1 MLQAFYTATVGAQQ
15 QMERM
20 GVQGNNM
27 ANANTFGFRAE
38 KPAFEALMYRMVDG
52 IGGQQ
57 LPKGSG
63 TRMVSTITDF
73 RSAALEETGRK
84 QDYAIVGDGFFA
96 LYDPDTGEIS
106 YTRDGSFALS
116 SFQQTKEDGTTDTL
130 YYLADGEDRQV
141 LDTNGYPIVVTDAEA
156 RQPVGVFTIQYL
168 DGLQHVGSGRFV
180 TTEKNGAVWMSP
192 SEVRQGY
199 LESSNVDL
207 ASEMGKVIEAQRT
220 YSYVL
225 RMMQTA
231 DEIETTVNNL
241 TNG

>member
-1 MLQAFYTATVGAQQ
+1 M
-15 QMERM
+15 
-20 GVQGNNM
+20 
-27 ANANTFGFRAE
+27 
-38 KPAFEALMYRMVDG
+38 
-52 IGGQQ
+52 
-57 LPKGSG
+57 
-63 TRMVSTITDF
+63 
-73 RSAALEETGRK
+73 EETGRK

-116 SFQQTKEDGTTDTL
+116 SFQQIKEDGTTDTL
-130 YYLADGEDRQV
+130 YYLADGEGRQV

>member
-52 IGGQQ
+52 IDGQQ

-73 RSAALEETGRK
+73 RSVAMEETGRK

-96 LYDPDTGEIS
+96 LYDPDTGDIS

-116 SFQQTKEDGTTDTL
+116 SFQQIKEDGTTDTL
-130 YYLADGEDRQV
+130 YYLADGEGRQV
-141 LDTNGYPIVVTDAEA
+141 LDTNGYPIVVLRRASLWACLPFNTWTAFSMWA
-156 RQPVGVFTIQYL
+156 AA
-168 DGLQHVGSGRFV
+168 GL
-180 TTEKNGAVWMSP
+180 
-192 SEVRQGY
+192 
-199 LESSNVDL
+199 
-207 ASEMGKVIEAQRT
+207 
-220 YSYVL
+220 
-225 RMMQTA
+225 
-231 DEIETTVNNL
+231 
-241 TNG
+241 

>member
-52 IGGQQ
+52 IDGQQ

-73 RSAALEETGRK
+73 RSVAMEETGRK

-116 SFQQTKEDGTTDTL
+116 SFQQIKEDGTTDTL
-130 YYLADGEDRQV
+130 YYLADGEGRQV

-156 RQPVGVFTIQYL
+156 RQPVGVFTIPGRPSACGQRPVCDHGEKRCGVDEPL
-168 DGLQHVGSGRFV
+168 GGAPGLSGELQCGLGF
-180 TTEKNGAVWMSP
+180 
-192 SEVRQGY
+192 
-199 LESSNVDL
+199 
-207 ASEMGKVIEAQRT
+207 
-220 YSYVL
+220 
-225 RMMQTA
+225 
-231 DEIETTVNNL
+231 
-241 TNG
+241 

>member
-52 IGGQQ
+52 IDGQQ

-106 YTRDGSFALS
+106 YTRPRFS
-116 SFQQTKEDGTTDTL
+116 
-130 YYLADGEDRQV
+130 RQRR
-141 LDTNGYPIVVTDAEA
+141 TEQRI
-156 RQPVGVFTIQYL
+156 RFTIWRMERA
-168 DGLQHVGSGRFV
+168 GRFW
-180 TTEKNGAVWMSP
+180 TP
-192 SEVRQGY
+192 
-199 LESSNVDL
+199 
-207 ASEMGKVIEAQRT
+207 
-220 YSYVL
+220 
-225 RMMQTA
+225 TA
-231 DEIETTVNNL
+231 IPL
-241 TNG
+241 W

>member
-52 IGGQQ
+52 IDGQQ

-130 YYLADGEDRQV
+130 YYLADGEGRQV

-180 TTEKNGAVWMSP
+180 TTEKNGAV
-192 SEVRQGY
+192 
-199 LESSNVDL
+199 
-207 ASEMGKVIEAQRT
+207 
-220 YSYVL
+220 
-225 RMMQTA
+225 
-231 DEIETTVNNL
+231 
-241 TNG
+241 

>member
-52 IGGQQ
+52 IDGQQ

-73 RSAALEETGRK
+73 RSVAMEETGRK

-116 SFQQTKEDGTTDTL
+116 SFQQIKEDGTTDTL
-130 YYLADGEDRQV
+130 YYLADGEGRQV

-156 RQPVGVFTIQYL
+156 RQPVGVFTI
-168 DGLQHVGSGRFV
+168 
-180 TTEKNGAVWMSP
+180 
-192 SEVRQGY
+192 

>member
-52 IGGQQ
+52 IDGQQ

-116 SFQQTKEDGTTDTL
+116 SFQQTKEDGTTV
-130 YYLADGEDRQV
+130 R
-141 LDTNGYPIVVTDAEA
+141 
-156 RQPVGVFTIQYL
+156 FTIWRMERA
-168 DGLQHVGSGRFV
+168 GRFW
-180 TTEKNGAVWMSP
+180 TP
-192 SEVRQGY
+192 
-199 LESSNVDL
+199 
-207 ASEMGKVIEAQRT
+207 
-220 YSYVL
+220 
-225 RMMQTA
+225 TA
-231 DEIETTVNNL
+231 IPL
-241 TNG
+241 W

>member
-52 IGGQQ
+52 IDGQQ

-73 RSAALEETGRK
+73 RSAALERRGASRITPLW
-84 QDYAIVGDGFFA
+84 ATAFS
-96 LYDPDTGEIS
+96 PCM
-106 YTRDGSFALS
+106 TRIPERFPTPGTAPSPCPR
-116 SFQQTKEDGTTDTL
+116 FQQTKEDGTTDTL
-130 YYLADGEDRQV
+130 YYLADGEGRQV

>member
-52 IGGQQ
+52 IDGQQ

-130 YYLADGEDRQV
+130 YYLADGEGRQV
-141 LDTNGYPIVVTDAEA
+141 L
-156 RQPVGVFTIQYL
+156 
-168 DGLQHVGSGRFV
+168 HVGSGRFV

>member
-52 IGGQQ
+52 IDGQQ

-84 QDYAIVGDGFFA
+84 QDYAIVGDGFS
-96 LYDPDTGEIS
+96 PCM
-106 YTRDGSFALS
+106 TRIPERFP
-116 SFQQTKEDGTTDTL
+116 TPGT
-130 YYLADGEDRQV
+130 APSPCPRFSRQRR
-141 LDTNGYPIVVTDAEA
+141 TEQRIH
-156 RQPVGVFTIQYL
+156 FTIWRMERA
-168 DGLQHVGSGRFV
+168 GRFW
-180 TTEKNGAVWMSP
+180 TP
-192 SEVRQGY
+192 
-199 LESSNVDL
+199 
-207 ASEMGKVIEAQRT
+207 
-220 YSYVL
+220 
-225 RMMQTA
+225 TA
-231 DEIETTVNNL
+231 IPL
-241 TNG
+241 W

>member
-52 IGGQQ
+52 IDGQQ

-96 LYDPDTGEIS
+96 LYDPVLVS
-106 YTRDGSFALS
+106 
-116 SFQQTKEDGTTDTL
+116 
-130 YYLADGEDRQV
+130 ADKGGRN
-141 LDTNGYPIVVTDAEA
+141 NGYALLSGGWRGPA
-156 RQPVGVFTIQYL
+156 
-168 DGLQHVGSGRFV
+168 GSGH
-180 TTEKNGAVWMSP
+180 
-192 SEVRQGY
+192 
-199 LESSNVDL
+199 
-207 ASEMGKVIEAQRT
+207 QRL
-220 YSYVL
+220 SHCGDG
-225 RMMQTA
+225 R
-231 DEIETTVNNL
+231 
-241 TNG
+241 

>member
-52 IGGQQ
+52 IDGQQ

-73 RSAALEETGRK
+73 RSVAMEETGRK

-116 SFQQTKEDGTTDTL
+116 SFQQIKETEQRIHFTIWRMERAGRFWTPT
-130 YYLADGEDRQV
+130 
-141 LDTNGYPIVVTDAEA
+141 GYPIVVTDAEA
-156 RQPVGVFTIQYL
+156 APACGRVYHSIPGRPSACGQRPVCDHGEKRCGVDEPL
-168 DGLQHVGSGRFV
+168 GGAPGLSGELQCGLGF
-180 TTEKNGAVWMSP
+180 
-192 SEVRQGY
+192 
-199 LESSNVDL
+199 
-207 ASEMGKVIEAQRT
+207 
-220 YSYVL
+220 
-225 RMMQTA
+225 
-231 DEIETTVNNL
+231 
-241 TNG
+241 

>member
-52 IGGQQ
+52 IDGQQ

-130 YYLADGEDRQV
+130 YYLADGEGRQV

-156 RQPVGVFTIQYL
+156 RVYHSIPGRPSACGQRPVCDHGEKRCGVDEPL
-168 DGLQHVGSGRFV
+168 GGAPGLSGELQCGLGF
-180 TTEKNGAVWMSP
+180 
-192 SEVRQGY
+192 
-199 LESSNVDL
+199 
-207 ASEMGKVIEAQRT
+207 
-220 YSYVL
+220 
-225 RMMQTA
+225 
-231 DEIETTVNNL
+231 
-241 TNG
+241 

>member
-52 IGGQQ
+52 IDGQQ

-73 RSAALEETGRK
+73 RSVAMEETGRK

-96 LYDPDTGEIS
+96 LYDLVS
-106 YTRDGSFALS
+106 
-116 SFQQTKEDGTTDTL
+116 
-130 YYLADGEDRQV
+130 ADKGGRN
-141 LDTNGYPIVVTDAEA
+141 NGYTLLSGGWRGPA
-156 RQPVGVFTIQYL
+156 
-168 DGLQHVGSGRFV
+168 GSGH
-180 TTEKNGAVWMSP
+180 
-192 SEVRQGY
+192 
-199 LESSNVDL
+199 
-207 ASEMGKVIEAQRT
+207 QRL
-220 YSYVL
+220 SHCGDG
-225 RMMQTA
+225 R
-231 DEIETTVNNL
+231 
-241 TNG
+241 

>member
-52 IGGQQ
+52 IDGQQ

-96 LYDPDTGEIS
+96 LYDPDTGQRRTEQRI
-106 YTRDGSFALS
+106 R
-116 SFQQTKEDGTTDTL
+116 
-130 YYLADGEDRQV
+130 
-141 LDTNGYPIVVTDAEA
+141 
-156 RQPVGVFTIQYL
+156 FTIWRMERA
-168 DGLQHVGSGRFV
+168 GRFW
-180 TTEKNGAVWMSP
+180 TP
-192 SEVRQGY
+192 
-199 LESSNVDL
+199 
-207 ASEMGKVIEAQRT
+207 
-220 YSYVL
+220 
-225 RMMQTA
+225 TA
-231 DEIETTVNNL
+231 IPL
-241 TNG
+241 W

>member
-52 IGGQQ
+52 IDGQQ

-73 RSAALEETGRK
+73 RSAAMEETGRK

-96 LYDPDTGEIS
+96 CM
-106 YTRDGSFALS
+106 TRIPERFP
-116 SFQQTKEDGTTDTL
+116 TPGT
-130 YYLADGEDRQV
+130 A
-141 LDTNGYPIVVTDAEA
+141 PS
-156 RQPVGVFTIQYL
+156 PCP
-168 DGLQHVGSGRFV
+168 RF
-180 TTEKNGAVWMSP
+180 S
-192 SEVRQGY
+192 R
-199 LESSNVDL
+199 
-207 ASEMGKVIEAQRT
+207 
-220 YSYVL
+220 
-225 RMMQTA
+225 
-231 DEIETTVNNL
+231 
-241 TNG
+241 

>member
-52 IGGQQ
+52 IDGQQ

-84 QDYAIVGDGFFA
+84 QDYAIVGDG
-96 LYDPDTGEIS
+96 
-106 YTRDGSFALS
+106 SFALS

-130 YYLADGEDRQV
+130 YYLADGEGRQV

>member
-1 MLQAFYTATVGAQQ
+1 MCI
-15 QMERM
+15 R
-20 GVQGNNM
+20 
-27 ANANTFGFRAE
+27 
-38 KPAFEALMYRMVDG
+38 D
-52 IGGQQ
+52 
-57 LPKGSG
+57 S
-63 TRMVSTITDF
+63 
-73 RSAALEETGRK
+73 
-84 QDYAIVGDGFFA
+84 
-96 LYDPDTGEIS
+96 PDTGEIS

-116 SFQQTKEDGTTDTL
+116 SFQQIKEDGTTDTL
-130 YYLADGEDRQV
+130 YYLADGEGRQV

>member
-1 MLQAFYTATVGAQQ
+1 
-15 QMERM
+15 
-20 GVQGNNM
+20 
-27 ANANTFGFRAE
+27 
-38 KPAFEALMYRMVDG
+38 MVDG
-52 IGGQQ
+52 IDGQQ

-130 YYLADGEDRQV
+130 YYLADGEGRQV

-168 DGLQHVGSGRFV
+168 DGLQPVSYTHLDVYKRQRMGRPLS
-180 TTEKNGAVWMSP
+180 W
-192 SEVRQGY
+192 
-199 LESSNVDL
+199 
-207 ASEMGKVIEAQRT
+207 QRDRT
-220 YSYVL
+220 SWPDALCARRRSITLPLL
-225 RMMQTA
+225 RMYRWPGRCMPRRS
-231 DEIETTVNNL
+231 
-241 TNG
+241 

>member
-52 IGGQQ
+52 IDGQQ

-106 YTRDGSFALS
+106 YLS
-116 SFQQTKEDGTTDTL
+116 L
-130 YYLADGEDRQV
+130 
-141 LDTNGYPIVVTDAEA
+141 IH
-156 RQPVGVFTIQYL
+156 I
-168 DGLQHVGSGRFV
+168 
-180 TTEKNGAVWMSP
+180 
-192 SEVRQGY
+192 
-199 LESSNVDL
+199 
-207 ASEMGKVIEAQRT
+207 
-220 YSYVL
+220 
-225 RMMQTA
+225 
-231 DEIETTVNNL
+231 
-241 TNG
+241 

>member
-52 IGGQQ
+52 IDGQQ

-130 YYLADGEDRQV
+130 YYLADGEGRQV
-141 LDTNGYPIVVTDAEA
+141 LDTNGCGRVYHSIPGRPSACGQ
-156 RQPVGVFTIQYL
+156 RPVCDHGEKRCGVDEPL
-168 DGLQHVGSGRFV
+168 GGAPGLSGELQCGLGF
-180 TTEKNGAVWMSP
+180 
-192 SEVRQGY
+192 
-199 LESSNVDL
+199 
-207 ASEMGKVIEAQRT
+207 
-220 YSYVL
+220 
-225 RMMQTA
+225 
-231 DEIETTVNNL
+231 
-241 TNG
+241 

>member
-52 IGGQQ
+52 IDGQQ

-130 YYLADGEDRQV
+130 YYLADGEGRQV

-156 RQPVGVFTIQYL
+156 
-168 DGLQHVGSGRFV
+168 
-180 TTEKNGAVWMSP
+180 
-192 SEVRQGY
+192 RQGY